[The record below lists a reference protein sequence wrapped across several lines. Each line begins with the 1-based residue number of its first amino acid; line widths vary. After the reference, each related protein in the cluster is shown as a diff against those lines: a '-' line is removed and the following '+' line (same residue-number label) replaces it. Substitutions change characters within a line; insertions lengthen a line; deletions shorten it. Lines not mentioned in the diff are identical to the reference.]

1 MPYTKRSLAWLER
14 RRYSP
19 STKKRL
25 LEAIANRQGIKI
37 EPQLT
42 AEILTFAR
50 STHQDLTAQE
60 IAISSSELSEIS
72 LNDDKFATET
82 DHD

>member
-50 STHQDLTAQE
+50 STHKDLTAQDA
-60 IAISSSELSEIS
+60 AISLNELSELIS
-72 LNDDKFATET
+72 KDNKFATEGG
-82 DHD
+82 HD